1 MQLFVGT
8 ENSCH
13 TMLKKLALHDSA
25 LIVEHDKF
33 MSAYE
38 GLEELHLHQSNVY
51 VHDPEF
57 MQDQSLHNTHDSL
70 FWFWDPSDFSALKAL
85 MVLDI
90 TAESSYNTHLGY
102 RVKWALHGFPCLQEL
117 TIVGLDLVIDDSS
130 AELTGLQ
137 KLHLIAGNFLGSKFE
152 SQFITIDMAW
162 QAMTDLQEL
171 AMCGSLNFNTSTC
184 LGYFFRVI
192 EVSGAKL
199 ANRYDNVDAD
209 SEIVCILF
217 KPFQSRLHT
226 C

>member
-1 MQLFVGT
+1 MQQFVGT

-13 TMLKKLALHDSA
+13 TVLKKLALHDSA

-51 VHDPEF
+51 IHDPEF

-90 TAESSYNTHLGY
+90 TAESSYSTHLGY
-102 RVKWALHGFPCLQEL
+102 RAKWALHGFPCFR
-117 TIVGLDLVIDDSS
+117 

-192 EVSGAKL
+192 EMSGAKL
-199 ANRYDNVDAD
+199 ANRYDNVDAE

-217 KPFQSRLHT
+217 VSE
-226 C
+226 